1 MTDDAQRVLPENRL
15 TGYAGAVAACLWAVG
30 CGSTLPLV
38 ETPPPGFDVW
48 RGLEVVA
55 ENRCSTYDAGD
66 YSYPRSLEDDIIE
79 ELGGVWSP
87 YTLEGFESQRET
99 DMEHMVARSEAHDSG
114 GCAWSVERR
123 REFSRDLRNVTLSEP
138 TLNRQVKAGKVAAE
152 WLPPENRCW
161 FADRVIRVRRAWSLT
176 IDRREADALDDVLA
190 RCTSTT
196 LQRP

>member
-1 MTDDAQRVLPENRL
+1 MTDDANRVLPENRL
-15 TGYAGAVAACLWAVG
+15 MGYAGAVAACLWAVG

-38 ETPPPGFDVW
+38 ETRPPDLSVW

-55 ENRCSTYDAGD
+55 ENRCSTYDADD
-66 YSYPRSLEDDIIE
+66 YGYPQSLEDDIIA

-87 YTLEGFESQRET
+87 YTLEVFESQRET
-99 DMEHMVARSEAHDSG
+99 DIEHMVARSEAHDSG
-114 GCAWSVERR
+114 DCAWSVERR
-123 REFSRDLRNVTLSEP
+123 REFSRDLLNVTLSEP
-138 TLNRQVKAGKVAAE
+138 TLNRHVKAGKDAAE

-161 FADRVIRVRRAWSLT
+161 FAGRVIRVRQSWDLT

-190 RCTSTT
+190 GCTSTT